1 MKIKIDRNVPS
12 TETTHE
18 REIMKTLS
26 DCRIK
31 QEEGIHFK
39 EKLSE
44 INQQEIK
51 ERLDKLFC
59 IVEEQGKKLQK
70 SLDKKDMIE
79 YKKRV
84 KDFLRILNKEFV
96 RAKQSFSWDRRGNMK
111 SYTII
116 EKINVNLEALQ
127 ELFLEEQADALEVLK
142 KIDEVRGLLMDLY
155 I

>member
-12 TETTHE
+12 AEKTHE

-26 DCRIK
+26 DSRVK
-31 QEEGIHFK
+31 QEERILFK

-51 ERLDKLFC
+51 ERLDKLFS

-96 RAKQSFSWDRRGNMK
+96 RAKQSFSWDGRGNMK
-111 SYTII
+111 SYTIV
-116 EKINVNLEALQ
+116 EKINVNLEVLQ

-142 KIDEVRGLLMDLY
+142 KVDEIRGLLMDLY

>member
-1 MKIKIDRNVPS
+1 
-12 TETTHE
+12 
-18 REIMKTLS
+18 MKTSL
-26 DCRIK
+26 DHVNGK
-31 QEEGIHFK
+31 EEVEFK

-51 ERLDKLFC
+51 ERLDKLFS
-59 IVEEQGKKLQK
+59 IINEQGKKLKK

-84 KDFLRILNKEFV
+84 KDFLRILNKEFA

-116 EKINVNLEALQ
+116 EKIDVNLEALQ
-127 ELFLEEQADALEVLK
+127 ELFMTEQADALEVLK
-142 KIDEVRGLLMDLY
+142 RVDEIRGMLMDLY

>member
-1 MKIKIDRNVPS
+1 VKIKIDRNVSSTAKSREKELKKTPS
-12 TETTHE
+12 DS
-18 REIMKTLS
+18 RV
-26 DCRIK
+26 K
-31 QEEGIHFK
+31 QEKSIHFK

-44 INQQEIK
+44 INQKEIK
-51 ERLDKLFC
+51 ERLDKLFS

-84 KDFLRILNKEFV
+84 KEFLRILNREFV
-96 RAKQSFSWDRRGNMK
+96 RARQSFGWDRRGYMK
-111 SYTII
+111 TYTII

-142 KIDEVRGLLMDLY
+142 KVDEIRGLLMDLY